1 MPINDPTKVTC
12 VKVETSMATMHTDL
26 QASLRAT
33 LVATDE
39 LLDISVIRQDNGNN
53 VVVVYTYEDVSP

>member
-1 MPINDPTKVTC
+1 MPITDPTKINC

-33 LVATDE
+33 VAASDE
-39 LLDISVIRQDNGNN
+39 LLDVQVIRQDNGNKC
-53 VVVVYTYEDVSP
+53 VVMYTYEDLSP